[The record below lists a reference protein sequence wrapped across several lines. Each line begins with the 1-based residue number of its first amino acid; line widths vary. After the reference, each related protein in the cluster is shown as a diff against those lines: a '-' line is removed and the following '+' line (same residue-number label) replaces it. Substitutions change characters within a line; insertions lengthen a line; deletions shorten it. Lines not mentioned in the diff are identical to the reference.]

1 LRWRRC
7 AIVGR
12 LSGKNSNRLALPSL
26 AHAYADP
33 GAGSL
38 LLQLLVGGAAGL
50 FVAFRL
56 FRDKILRLFGVR
68 KTDDNQ

>member
-1 LRWRRC
+1 MNHLHHILLAVA
-7 AIVGR
+7 AI
-12 LSGKNSNRLALPSL
+12 LALPSL

-56 FRDKILRLFGVR
+56 FREKILRLFGIR

>member
-1 LRWRRC
+1 MNQPHRILL
-7 AIVGR
+7 AVTAA
-12 LSGKNSNRLALPSL
+12 LALPSL

-33 GAGSL
+33 GAGSM

-56 FRDKILRLFGVR
+56 FRDKILRMFRIR
-68 KTDDNQ
+68 KGDDSQ

>member
-1 LRWRRC
+1 MRKVHLL
-7 AIVGR
+7 
-12 LSGKNSNRLALPSL
+12 LSVALVALAWPSQ

-56 FRDKILRLFGVR
+56 FKDKILHLLGLR
-68 KTDDNQ
+68 KSDDNQ

>member
-1 LRWRRC
+1 MKHPHPVLLALA
-7 AIVGR
+7 AI
-12 LSGKNSNRLALPSL
+12 LALPSL

-68 KTDDNQ
+68 KSDDNQ

>member
-1 LRWRRC
+1 L
-7 AIVGR
+7 AVTAA
-12 LSGKNSNRLALPSL
+12 LALPSL

-33 GAGSL
+33 GAGSM

-56 FRDKILRLFGVR
+56 FRDKILRMFRIR
-68 KTDDNQ
+68 KGDDSQ

>member
-1 LRWRRC
+1 MLL
-7 AIVGR
+7 AVTAA
-12 LSGKNSNRLALPSL
+12 LALPSL

-33 GAGSL
+33 GAGSM

-56 FRDKILRLFGVR
+56 FRDKILRMFRIR
-68 KTDDNQ
+68 KGDDSQ

>member
-1 LRWRRC
+1 MNHRHRILLALA
-7 AIVGR
+7 AI
-12 LSGKNSNRLALPSL
+12 LALPSL
-26 AHAYADP
+26 ARAYADP

-56 FRDKILRLFGVR
+56 FREKILRLFGIR

>member
-1 LRWRRC
+1 MNQRHPILL
-7 AIVGR
+7 A
-12 LSGKNSNRLALPSL
+12 LAATLALPSL